1 MKPRPTA
8 PKSKREDS
16 KPEAAAKAPEVPTRT
31 IFVKDPGQSIEGF
44 GTYEEAA
51 TERRK
56 LGEDSEDRRTRVRY
70 RRRTDRWD
78 LLVKVAKR
86 IPIDGPKAIGE

>member
-8 PKSKREDS
+8 SKSKRDDS
-16 KPEAAAKAPEVPTRT
+16 KPEVTAKAPEVRTRT

-44 GTYEEAA
+44 GTYEEAVA
-51 TERRK
+51 ERRK
-56 LGEDSEDRRTRVRY
+56 FGEDSDDRRIRVRY
-70 RRRTDRWD
+70 RSRTDRWD

-86 IPIDGPKAIGE
+86 VPIDEQKEIGE